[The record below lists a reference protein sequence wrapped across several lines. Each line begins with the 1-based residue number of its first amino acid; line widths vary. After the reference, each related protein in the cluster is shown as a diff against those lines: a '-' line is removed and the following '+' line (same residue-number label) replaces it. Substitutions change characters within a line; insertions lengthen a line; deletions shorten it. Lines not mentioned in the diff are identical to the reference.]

1 MPTDPLSKHELSFF
15 DVVEQRAAV
24 DPERSAYI
32 VVGADGRENTR
43 LTYGALHRRV
53 EAYANAIDARGIEGA
68 RALML
73 YEPGIEFVVAFLG
86 CLRAGV
92 IVIPANIAK
101 PGRTSWDRLVAIVR
115 DSDATHIL
123 TEHSSVAKLRGWFAT
138 NTVLS
143 ALDLLCL
150 ENDSASAGVRRV
162 RPTDDTPAFLQ
173 YTSGS
178 TGDPKGTVV
187 TFGNLAANAALAG
200 PAIGIDHDSRIVTW
214 LPPYHDL
221 GLIGNILQSL
231 WAGAECILMP
241 PVSFVQNP
249 ARWLETI
256 ERYHATVSMAPNFA
270 YELCVRRIPAS
281 RRRNIDLSS
290 WRVALNSAEP
300 IRASAIH
307 RFREAF
313 RDSGFEAHGMRAGYG
328 LAEAT
333 LVVSTADP
341 DKEPVMLSV
350 DARALDQGR
359 IVPVTAARSGREIVS
374 SGIVRMPQRVR
385 IINPDTYAGCA
396 ADEVGEIWIH
406 GPCVAHGYWNR
417 PEETQ
422 RTFGAFTA
430 DGDGP
435 FLRTG
440 DLGAIVDG
448 ELYVTGRIKEVIIV
462 RGRKLYPQD
471 IEATVQRAHDALRPA
486 GGAAFAVEGENAEE
500 LVIVQ
505 EIERAMLASIDR
517 QELISIIS
525 DAVYREHGVAIAE
538 VVLVKPEVVPKT
550 SSGKVQRV
558 LCRALHARGELERV
572 VQGRLARTSA
582 FAVKASNISPPTNAQ
597 ASAEHIEAMPGTE
610 SDSIVAVVAAWMSD
624 NGLNA
629 PSDPLQ
635 TFAELGVDSM
645 RSVELALHLET
656 RLGIA
661 VDQTILYEYP
671 TVDSL
676 AKALQLRTGRLGDG
690 LRVVRHAV

>member
-300 IRASAIH
+300 IRASA
-307 RFREAF
+307 
-313 RDSGFEAHGMRAGYG
+313 
-328 LAEAT
+328 
-333 LVVSTADP
+333 
-341 DKEPVMLSV
+341 
-350 DARALDQGR
+350 
-359 IVPVTAARSGREIVS
+359 
-374 SGIVRMPQRVR
+374 
-385 IINPDTYAGCA
+385 
-396 ADEVGEIWIH
+396 
-406 GPCVAHGYWNR
+406 
-417 PEETQ
+417 
-422 RTFGAFTA
+422 
-430 DGDGP
+430 
-435 FLRTG
+435 TG
-440 DLGAIVDG
+440 DR
-448 ELYVTGRIKEVIIV
+448 ELW
-462 RGRKLYPQD
+462 D
-471 IEATVQRAHDALRPA
+471 
-486 GGAAFAVEGENAEE
+486 
-500 LVIVQ
+500 
-505 EIERAMLASIDR
+505 
-517 QELISIIS
+517 
-525 DAVYREHGVAIAE
+525 
-538 VVLVKPEVVPKT
+538 
-550 SSGKVQRV
+550 
-558 LCRALHARGELERV
+558 
-572 VQGRLARTSA
+572 SA
-582 FAVKASNISPPTNAQ
+582 D
-597 ASAEHIEAMPGTE
+597 ASAGSNHQSRYVRWLRGGRGGRDLDSRPLRGARLLE
-610 SDSIVAVVAAWMSD
+610 STRGNPA
-624 NGLNA
+624 
-629 PSDPLQ
+629 
-635 TFAELGVDSM
+635 
-645 RSVELALHLET
+645 HL
-656 RLGIA
+656 RCVHRGW
-661 VDQTILYEYP
+661 
-671 TVDSL
+671 
-676 AKALQLRTGRLGDG
+676 
-690 LRVVRHAV
+690 